1 MEKKL
6 NLLSFPNGAQSNG
19 FIAALSSA
27 LLPCLGIGE
36 DTPYWCNPKS
46 GYCSKCGQCGT
57 LSSLAKHQG
66 MLYHA
71 LLAAS
76 GLGFTFDYPEDD
88 DVDFHTMPGVEK
100 GWRWEEPFIAELM
113 DLAGLSYIRYKNQSI
128 EQMRGLIKDA
138 VHCGYPA
145 LAANHGQWGDPME
158 WTRCW
163 NLVCGYEDQGLCF
176 MGHGGGTTVQR
187 EGEYEDWILITGKT
201 ERKLTYRQTL
211 ESLRDELESLLLV
224 QLNRLTNGSLTVI
237 TDNYHTCRLGTEQIA
252 AITDDLM
259 GVIFDKLTPFSAN
272 FIKINDY
279 SLRVCSL
286 SALRV
291 LYQRYG
297 AFYTKE
303 EFDFMVRMIRTLY
316 PPERYAGWLRE

>member
-1 MEKKL
+1 ML
-6 NLLSFPNGAQSNG
+6 QNRPAQRG
-19 FIAALSSA
+19 
-27 LLPCLGIGE
+27 GIGGHG
-36 DTPYWCNPKS
+36 NPRWVDGS
-46 GYCSKCGQCGT
+46 GARAQ
-57 LSSLAKHQG
+57 
-66 MLYHA
+66 
-71 LLAAS
+71 
-76 GLGFTFDYPEDD
+76 
-88 DVDFHTMPGVEK
+88 
-100 GWRWEEPFIAELM
+100 
-113 DLAGLSYIRYKNQSI
+113 
-128 EQMRGLIKDA
+128 
-138 VHCGYPA
+138 A
-145 LAANHGQWGDPME
+145 LAWDAFLSANTLADTLASRMRAYAP
-158 WTRCW
+158 
-163 NLVCGYEDQGLCF
+163 
-176 MGHGGGTTVQR
+176 
-187 EGEYEDWILITGKT
+187 
-201 ERKLTYRQTL
+201 YRQTL

-303 EFDFMVRMIRTLY
+303 EFDFWC
-316 PPERYAGWLRE
+316 A